1 MAVSGSYTRGLRN
14 HARNH
19 SGFTL
24 LPTRVSSG
32 PTSPPTTFPAAFCT
46 AWQEAQNDSPYKLA
60 PAVGSGAF
68 WSFSLSLLAGL
79 GGARSP
85 RVGVLVPARC
95 SRWHCPQE
103 DCTYRAGKVGCSQA
117 SVLL

>member
-1 MAVSGSYTRGLRN
+1 MAVSGSYTRGLCN

-24 LPTRVSSG
+24 LPTRVNSG

-46 AWQEAQNDSPYKLA
+46 AWQEAQNDSPYRLA

-68 WSFSLSLLAGL
+68 SFLVTGVVSP
-79 GGARSP
+79 AR
-85 RVGVLVPARC
+85 GVLFEIRKAEI
-95 SRWHCPQE
+95 SR
-103 DCTYRAGKVGCSQA
+103 A
-117 SVLL
+117 SGSLNLKFGMVAVTA